1 MAEATS
7 TSTANGDLARYVANV
22 SHQTRRTETSQESAT
37 MKMLTGVQ
45 GTGDAHPVKRRLTAK
60 KRLSNRHCPAAA
72 SSATP
77 SGWWPK
83 NTMGITT
90 AVRPRPTLIGLRK
103 SGSGEKRVAVH
114 EMASSRSGKSVP
126 RRRYCSHVSRSPC
139 WGKRLATSTICKR
152 ASPTTQRCWRS
163 ANIFRARL
171 TRDRGMGLFL
181 TFGPFWALYQER
193 ERQRAGRLPSPLEK
207 RAGV

>member
-1 MAEATS
+1 
-7 TSTANGDLARYVANV
+7 
-22 SHQTRRTETSQESAT
+22 

-45 GTGDAHPVKRRLTAK
+45 GTGDAHPVKRRITPK

-152 ASPTTQRCWRS
+152 ASPATQRCCRS
-163 ANIFRARL
+163 ASTFRTRL
-171 TRDRGMGLFL
+171 TRDRAMGLFL
-181 TFGPFWALYQER
+181 TLVRLGLYKDVGASAQGDCRAPPGKTGKEYSKAINGYKAVYF
-193 ERQRAGRLPSPLEK
+193 QGRAGCSR
-207 RAGV
+207 R